1 MKADAPKELD
11 PTAQKNI
18 DLWLQGPYDPQTK
31 EEIHKML
38 MKHPKKAVDAF
49 YTSLA
54 FGTGGMRGV
63 MGVGTNRMN
72 RYTVGAA
79 TQGLANYINQQPKL
93 KEGHSVFI
101 GYDSRHHSRE
111 FAEETA
117 RVMAG
122 NGIKA
127 YLYSEIRPTPMIS
140 FGCRFKKCSAAVM
153 ITASHNPPE
162 YNGYKVYWNDGA
174 QILPPHDKNIIA
186 EVQKITSPLQVKSV
200 GSIKHPLVQMVRK
213 DFDTFYFE
221 AIKPLLI
228 YPNEDKKYGSQIK
241 IVYTS
246 LHGTGI
252 TAVPKALQQA
262 GFTNFV
268 FVDKQMIPDG
278 DFPTV
283 PSPNPEEPAA
293 LKMGMERLNQTQ
305 ADLLIAT
312 DPDTDRVG
320 VVIAHHGKPYLINGN
335 QLACILLEQVIEAL
349 KSANRLPPK
358 PAFIKTIATTELFTA
373 ICQAHQVACFNVL
386 TGFKYIA
393 EKIQLW
399 EHDPKGYRFVFGG
412 EESYGY
418 LLGTETR
425 DKDAVTAAVLIV
437 EVALHARRK
446 SKTLLDLL
454 HGLYKKY
461 GF

>member
-213 DFDTFYFE
+213 DFDAFYFE

-399 EHDPKGYRFVFGG
+399 KTIQRVIAL
-412 EESYGY
+412 S
-418 LLGTETR
+418 L
-425 DKDAVTAAVLIV
+425 AAKNPMAICW
-437 EVALHARRK
+437 ERKHATKMR
-446 SKTLLDLL
+446 
-454 HGLYKKY
+454 
-461 GF
+461 